1 MTGKPRT
8 PPRTLLLRKPYGL
21 RYAVM
26 AGIAAAGCCALQ
38 LPAVAGSTAAGAT
51 ARNAVQT
58 GPVSST
64 PATGTPKL
72 AATGTTET
80 VRQLVQCGGTMY
92 AVGSFSEIQRFTT
105 TYPRN
110 NIFSFSATPG
120 FKVTSWAPDVNGEI
134 NSIAFNGSNC
144 NDAYIG
150 GQFTSINGTK
160 VANFAEIDTTT
171 GNVVSGFGD
180 KVGGGHVDTLLV
192 VNGHLLVGGTFTSI
206 NGSTADPYYASVSP
220 VTGKDDGFLHLGI
233 SGHYVFPK
241 VKRNGTE
248 VYNQQLSHSGKL
260 LLVEGD
266 FTKVG
271 GLGRQQIF
279 MLHVNQT
286 PAKVTGWSSP
296 EFDGS
301 KGEIPGGY
309 PYQCGDSHPFYIHAA
324 AWSPDDS
331 TVYIADTGIH
341 TWNWDGTFPM
351 PGLCDAAAA
360 FPANEKEVL
369 HEWIANDGCDSLYS
383 VAADDSAVYVAGHN
397 RWFPNGDACNTR
409 GPGAIPAPGLAG
421 LAPGATGGSLILNS
435 KGKAGLYSRSR
446 GHGAD
451 DMLLTRAGLWIA
463 SDNFGGNTSCGGV
476 SGYDGICFL
485 PYS

>member
-1 MTGKPRT
+1 MTGKHRT
-8 PPRTLLLRKPYGL
+8 RPRTLLLRKPYGL
-21 RYAVM
+21 RFAVI

-38 LPAVAGSTAAGAT
+38 LPAVATAASSSART
-51 ARNAVQT
+51 AAVAT
-58 GPVSST
+58 GPVSAT
-64 PATGTPKL
+64 PASGTPKL
-72 AATGTTET
+72 AATGTTQT

-92 AVGSFSEIQRFTT
+92 AVGSFTEIQRFTT

-120 FKVTSWAPDVNGEI
+120 FKVTSWAPNVNGEV
-134 NSIAFNGSNC
+134 NSIAFDGTNC

-150 GQFTSINGTK
+150 GQFTSVNGTK
-160 VANFAEIDTTT
+160 VNNFAEIDTTT
-171 GNVVSGFGD
+171 GNVVSGFD
-180 KVGGGHVDTLLV
+180 NHVGGGHIDTLLV
-192 VNGHLLVGGTFTSI
+192 VNGHLLVGGTFTTI
-206 NGSTADPYYASVSP
+206 GGTTTNPYYASVSP
-220 VTGKDDGFLHLGI
+220 ATGKDDGFLHLGI

-241 VKRNGTE
+241 VKANGTE
-248 VYNQQLSHSGKL
+248 VYNQQLSHSGTL

-301 KGEIPGGY
+301 KGQIPGGY
-309 PYQCGDSHPFYIHAA
+309 TYQCGDSHPFYIHAA

-331 TVYIADTGIH
+331 TIYIADTGIH

-360 FPANEKEVL
+360 FPATEKEVL
-369 HEWIANDGCDSLYS
+369 HNWIANDGCDSLYS
-383 VAADDSAVYVAGHN
+383 VAADNTAVYVAGHN
-397 RWFPNGDACNTR
+397 RWFPNGNACNTQ
-409 GPGAIPAPGLAG
+409 GKGAIPAPGLAG

-435 KGKAGLYSRSR
+435 TGKAGMYSRSR

-451 DMLLTRAGLWIA
+451 DMLLTNAGLWIA

-476 SGYDGICFL
+476 SGYAGICFL
-485 PYS
+485 PYG

>member
-1 MTGKPRT
+1 MTGKHRT
-8 PPRTLLLRKPYGL
+8 RPRTLPLRKPYRL
-21 RYAVM
+21 RYAVI
-26 AGIAAAGCCALQ
+26 AGLAAAGCCALQ
-38 LPAVAGSTAAGAT
+38 LPAVASSTAAHAP
-51 ARNAVQT
+51 AKAAVQT
-58 GPVSST
+58 APVSAT
-64 PATGTPKL
+64 PAKGTPKL

-120 FKVTSWAPDVNGEI
+120 FKVTSWAPNVNGEI

-150 GQFTSINGTK
+150 GQFTSVNG
-160 VANFAEIDTTT
+160 VHARNIAEIDTTT
-171 GNVVSGFGD
+171 GALVPGFAANASE
-180 KVGGGHVDTLLV
+180 KVDTLLV
-192 VNGHLLVGGTFTSI
+192 VNGHLLTGGTFTAI
-206 NGSTADPYYASVSP
+206 NGSTADPYYASLSP
-220 VTGKDDGFLHLGI
+220 VTGKDDGFLHLSI
-233 SGHYVFPK
+233 SGHYQFQG
-241 VKRNGTE
+241 VKQNGTE

-331 TVYIADTGIH
+331 TIYIADTGIH
-341 TWNWDGTFPM
+341 TWNWNGQFPM

-360 FPANEKEVL
+360 FPATEKEVL
-369 HEWIANDGCDSLYS
+369 HNWIANDGCDSLYS
-383 VAADDSAVYVAGHN
+383 VAADSNAVYVAGHN
-397 RWFPNGDACNTR
+397 RWFPNGNACNTK
-409 GPGAIPAPGLAG
+409 GPGAINAPGLAG
-421 LAPGATGGSLILNS
+421 LAPGSAGGSLILNS
-435 KGKAGLYSRSR
+435 SGKAGMYSRSR

-463 SDNFGGNTSCGGV
+463 SDNFGGKTSCGGV
-476 SGYDGICFL
+476 SGYAGICFL

>member
-1 MTGKPRT
+1 M
-8 PPRTLLLRKPYGL
+8 RKPYGL

-120 FKVTSWAPDVNGEI
+120 FKVTSWGPDVNGEI

-180 KVGGGHVDTLLV
+180 
-192 VNGHLLVGGTFTSI
+192 
-206 NGSTADPYYASVSP
+206 ST
-220 VTGKDDGFLHLGI
+220 
-233 SGHYVFPK
+233 
-241 VKRNGTE
+241 
-248 VYNQQLSHSGKL
+248 
-260 LLVEGD
+260 
-266 FTKVG
+266 
-271 GLGRQQIF
+271 
-279 MLHVNQT
+279 
-286 PAKVTGWSSP
+286 
-296 EFDGS
+296 
-301 KGEIPGGY
+301 GE
-309 PYQCGDSHPFYIHAA
+309 SF
-324 AWSPDDS
+324 
-331 TVYIADTGIH
+331 
-341 TWNWDGTFPM
+341 
-351 PGLCDAAAA
+351 
-360 FPANEKEVL
+360 
-369 HEWIANDGCDSLYS
+369 
-383 VAADDSAVYVAGHN
+383 
-397 RWFPNGDACNTR
+397 
-409 GPGAIPAPGLAG
+409 
-421 LAPGATGGSLILNS
+421 
-435 KGKAGLYSRSR
+435 
-446 GHGAD
+446 
-451 DMLLTRAGLWIA
+451 
-463 SDNFGGNTSCGGV
+463 
-476 SGYDGICFL
+476 
-485 PYS
+485 

>member
-1 MTGKPRT
+1 VTGKHRT
-8 PPRTLLLRKPYGL
+8 RSQALLLRKPYGL
-21 RYAVM
+21 RYAVI
-26 AGIAAAGCCALQ
+26 AGVAAAGCCALQ
-38 LPAVAGSTAAGAT
+38 LPAVASSTAAHTT
-51 ARNAVQT
+51 AKAAAAT
-58 GPVSST
+58 GPVLAT

-80 VRQLVQCGGTMY
+80 VRQLVKCAGTMY

-120 FKVTSWAPDVNGEI
+120 FKVTSWAPNVNGEI

-144 NDAYIG
+144 KDAYIG
-150 GQFTSINGTK
+150 GQFTSVNGTK
-160 VANFAEIDTTT
+160 VANLAEIDTTT

-192 VNGHLLVGGTFTSI
+192 VNGHLLVGGTFTTI
-206 NGSTADPYYASVSP
+206 NGSTANPYYASVSP
-220 VTGKDDGFLHLGI
+220 VTGKDDGFLHLNI
-233 SGHYVFPK
+233 SGHYQFPK
-241 VKRNGTE
+241 VKANGTE
-248 VYNQQLSHSGKL
+248 LYNQQLSHSGTL
-260 LLVEGD
+260 LLAEGD
-266 FTKVG
+266 FTSVG

-301 KGEIPGGY
+301 KGNLPGGY
-309 PYQCGDSHPFYIHAA
+309 AYQCGDSHPFYVHAA

-331 TVYIADTGIH
+331 TIYLADTGVH
-341 TWNWDGTFPM
+341 PWNWDGSFPM
-351 PGLCDAAAA
+351 VGLCDAAAA
-360 FPANEKEVL
+360 FPANEKEVT
-369 HEWIANDGCDSLYS
+369 HDWIAYDGCDSLYS
-383 VAADDSAVYVAGHN
+383 VAADANAAYVAGHN
-397 RWFPNGDACNTR
+397 RWFNNQNACNTK
-409 GPGAIPAPGLAG
+409 GTGAIPAPGLAG
-421 LAPGATGGSLILNS
+421 LTPGATGGSLILNAA
-435 KGKAGLYSRSR
+435 GKAGLYSRSR

-451 DMLLTRAGLWIA
+451 DMLLTSVGLWIA

-476 SGYDGICFL
+476 SGFAGICFL
-485 PYS
+485 LYS

>member
-1 MTGKPRT
+1 MTGKHRTRPRA
-8 PPRTLLLRKPYGL
+8 LLLRKQYGL
-21 RYAVM
+21 RYAVI

-38 LPAVAGSTAAGAT
+38 LPAVASSTATHAT
-51 ARNAVQT
+51 ANTAAQT

-92 AVGSFSEIQRFTT
+92 AVGSFTEIQRFTT

-120 FKVTSWAPDVNGEI
+120 FKVTSWAPNVNGEV
-134 NSIAFNGSNC
+134 NSIAFDGTNC

-150 GQFTSINGTK
+150 GQFTSVNGTK
-160 VANFAEIDTTT
+160 VNNFAEIDTTT
-171 GNVVSGFGD
+171 GSVVSGFD
-180 KVGGGHVDTLLV
+180 NHVGGGHVDTLLV
-192 VNGHLLVGGTFTSI
+192 VNGHLLVGGTFTTI
-206 NGSTADPYYASVSP
+206 GGTTTNPYYASVSP
-220 VTGKDDGFLHLGI
+220 ATGKDDGFLHLGI
-233 SGHYVFPK
+233 SGHYQFPK
-241 VKRNGTE
+241 VKANGTE

-301 KGEIPGGY
+301 KGQIPGGY

-331 TVYIADTGIH
+331 TIYIADTGVH
-341 TWNWDGTFPM
+341 TWNWDGSFPM

-360 FPANEKEVL
+360 FPATEKEVL
-369 HEWIANDGCDSLYS
+369 HNWIANDGCDSLYS
-383 VAADDSAVYVAGHN
+383 VAADNSSVYVAGHN
-397 RWFPNGDACNTR
+397 RWFPNGNACNTM
-409 GPGAIPAPGLAG
+409 GKGAIPAPGLAG

-435 KGKAGLYSRSR
+435 TRTAGMYSRSR

-451 DMLLTRAGLWIA
+451 DMLLTNAGLWIA
-463 SDNFGGNTSCGGV
+463 SGNFGGKTSCGGV
-476 SGYDGICFL
+476 SGYAGICFL